1 MFSFYQK
8 LTTGLAKVG
17 LWFIVASY
25 AIMTTITLIEVL
37 RRYFFGLSFGWAE
50 ESVRFLLVT
59 STFIGGAVAYH
70 KGSLVLFDVL
80 MNRLSEKKAQ
90 MLNLLNSLIVLA
102 FSAIVLKLGIGY
114 IMTPAVLLQKSP
126 GLGIPMFI
134 PYAFIPLGFA
144 LILLFAIGNI
154 VQSGRYIIRKEG
166 DAI

>member
-1 MFSFYQK
+1 MLSFYQK
-8 LTTGLAKVG
+8 ITTGLAKVG

-25 AIMTTITLIEVL
+25 AIMTTVTLIEVL

-50 ESVRFLLVT
+50 EMVRFLLVT

-90 MLNLLNSLIVLA
+90 MLNVLNSGIILI
-102 FSAIVLKLGIGY
+102 FSSIVLKLGVGY

-134 PYAFIPLGFA
+134 PYAFIPAGFGM
-144 LILLFAIGNI
+144 ILLFAIGNMW
-154 VQSGRYIIRKEG
+154 QSGSTIFRKEG
-166 DAI
+166 DAL